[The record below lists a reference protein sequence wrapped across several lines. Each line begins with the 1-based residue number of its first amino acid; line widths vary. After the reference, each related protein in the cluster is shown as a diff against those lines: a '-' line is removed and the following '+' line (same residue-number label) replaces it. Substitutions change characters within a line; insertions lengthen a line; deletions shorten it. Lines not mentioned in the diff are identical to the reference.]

1 MHEGGQIAIDQGE
14 AFGLKSLHEKDDLK
28 GYQFTWFDTGTP
40 GTLEHVRKAFRQSHE
55 PNILEKQNEA
65 IWFVGDRV
73 IKFSDD
79 KSFIANRVKRS
90 SQLAKFAPKILNS
103 SAHMYCYNKIN
114 GDTVSKVITLPLF
127 EKLLDT
133 CIDFWKL
140 FELTNQEQL
149 AFQRRC
155 KDFYFDKTIRRVDLF
170 YQNFE
175 KTDSTLSINDE
186 PMPLLSSLLAQI
198 DWENITQG
206 IPGRFHGDFHF
217 ENILW
222 NSETDSFT
230 FLDWRQDFGGDLLV
244 GDIYYDLAKLLHGL
258 IISHEIITTNAY
270 SIDWNDRAIT
280 YDLKRRQIH
289 VECER
294 YLSTWC
300 INNKYDFSKVKIIT
314 ALIYLN
320 IAALHHYP
328 YSLLLFALG
337 KQMLN
342 KELLIK

>member
-28 GYQFTWFDTGTP
+28 GHQFTWFDTGTP

-170 YQNFE
+170 IR
-175 KTDSTLSINDE
+175 TLRRLILRFLLMMSQC
-186 PMPLLSSLLAQI
+186 LLSSLPLRLI
-198 DWENITQG
+198 GRISPKVFPVVSMVTSISKIFYG
-206 IPGRFHGDFHF
+206 IP
-217 ENILW
+217 
-222 NSETDSFT
+222 
-230 FLDWRQDFGGDLLV
+230 RQIPLRSWIGVKTLEEICLLV
-244 GDIYYDLAKLLHGL
+244 ISIMTLQTLHGL